1 MSVGVGVGGGAG
13 VREDLCDGGGVSV
26 GVGVVGVGEL
36 HAKSKSIA
44 NAARDIMT
52 KKAAG
57 IVVEIMPKRSAM
69 NLWSLVQLL
78 LDGFIS
84 LSDDSA
90 QELNE
95 FPRLQRMS
103 TYSTTRAFR

>member
-1 MSVGVGVGGGAG
+1 MSVGVGVGRGVGVGGGLCG
-13 VREDLCDGGGVSV
+13 VGGVSV
-26 GVGVVGVGEL
+26 GVGMVGVGEL
-36 HAKSKSIA
+36 HAKSESIA
-44 NAARDIMT
+44 NAARDITT

-69 NLWSLVQLL
+69 NLRSLLQLL
-78 LDGFIS
+78 LDEFIS

-95 FPRLQRMS
+95 FPRRQRMS